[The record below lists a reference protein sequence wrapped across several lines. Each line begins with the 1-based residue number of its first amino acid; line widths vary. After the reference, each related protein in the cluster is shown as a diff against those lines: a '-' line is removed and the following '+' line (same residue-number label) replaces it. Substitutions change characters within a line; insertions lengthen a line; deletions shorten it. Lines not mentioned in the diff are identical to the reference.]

1 MLQEVSEIWWAT
13 SMQSLENYGGEFEL
27 YAPLKRKPVKLL
39 EEYTGIQWRMKALVQ
54 CTVDSLKAQCILQ
67 SSTM

>member
-13 SMQSLENYGGEFEL
+13 SMQCLESYGGEFEL

-39 EEYTGIQWRMKALVQ
+39 EECTEIQWKMTALVQ
-54 CTVDSLKAQCILQ
+54 YTVDSLKAHHILQ
-67 SSTM
+67 SSTI